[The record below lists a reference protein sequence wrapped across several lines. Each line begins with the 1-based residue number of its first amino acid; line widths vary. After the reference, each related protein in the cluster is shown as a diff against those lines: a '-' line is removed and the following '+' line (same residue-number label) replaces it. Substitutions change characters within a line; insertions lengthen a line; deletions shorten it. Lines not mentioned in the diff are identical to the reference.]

1 MSATVINLEEYR
13 RKKADEKSERS
24 LRGRGFPKDFHLG
37 PDDLGEDFG
46 KVAAVVDVLTLLGLI
61 PGEIIDDTED

>member
-24 LRGRGFPKDFHLG
+24 LRGRGFPRDFHPFE

-46 KVAAVVDVLTLLGLI
+46 QVSAVDVLMLLGLI